1 MVSVVEDIVTH
12 FTLQVDTTKAQKCA
26 FLEGLV
32 KRLVEKSI
40 DFCFKL
46 FFTAIVPELTPV
58 MNYYVTD
65 ALQNKYEGWQ
75 NKYKAWLESE
85 LQAVSPGPMIQLKI
99 NLPIIQKEK
108 KMQRNPMGDS
118 HHSRN
123 FSKIQKIQYLHHPR
137 MHGLIGMV
145 KYQNI

>member
-12 FTLQVDTTKAQKCA
+12 FTLQVDTTKGQKCA

-108 KMQRNPMGDS
+108 RCKEIQREILTTQEIS
-118 HHSRN
+118 QK
-123 FSKIQKIQYLHHPR
+123 SKRYNTCTTQGY
-137 MHGLIGMV
+137 MV
-145 KYQNI
+145 LLEW

>member
-1 MVSVVEDIVTH
+1 
-12 FTLQVDTTKAQKCA
+12 
-26 FLEGLV
+26 V
-32 KRLVEKSI
+32 KRLVVKSI
-40 DFCFKL
+40 DSCFKL

-65 ALQNKYEGWQ
+65 ALQNKYEGWQNKYEGWQ

-108 KMQRNPMGDS
+108 RCKEIQREILTTQEIS
-118 HHSRN
+118 QK
-123 FSKIQKIQYLHHPR
+123 SKRYNTCTTQGY
-137 MHGLIGMV
+137 MV
-145 KYQNI
+145 LLEW